1 MAQDKK
7 TGKET
12 KMTGM
17 DMAGMHMA
25 GAAHDHNAMHRHGH
39 EDANHMDMDRD
50 LMLRPRIENHP
61 HQHAMTLVGHK
72 TVFAVHMTQ
81 FYMEEHKYQLIF
93 EVHLPHKIA
102 VELDQHR
109 RRHPKAWFVLSN
121 DENDLFTIP
130 QIASGRKKSYRA
142 QIFQGLPEFSHKA
155 EENPH
160 FYPWSPDRVRP
171 LLTDF
176 TAEVGRIVTY
186 RPFLHHL
193 ALQDCAS
200 YLLWGKGEE
209 AHMTNLQNARLSS
222 GRFETL
228 SFGPDYDHVLSLRDR
243 PLGLDDAQL
252 EAGIAVS
259 VPKIRLRE
267 KFSGEQC
274 IPGGNPIAPGE
285 RVELLYRGI
294 QPALTVIAGET
305 FLYGTAVCNS
315 PDVLRPEQMCL
326 KVTETPRSMQLQKK
340 A

>member
-1 MAQDKK
+1 MGKDMTKSGDKMAEKD
-7 TGKET
+7 
-12 KMTGM
+12 
-17 DMAGMHMA
+17 MA
-25 GAAHDHNAMHRHGH
+25 GAAHGHHHHDDHD
-39 EDANHMDMDRD
+39 DANHMDMDRD
-50 LMLRPRIENHP
+50 LMLRPRIKNHA

-93 EVHLPHKIA
+93 EVHLPPHIA
-102 VELDQHR
+102 AELDKHR

-121 DENDLFTIP
+121 DEKDLFTIP
-130 QIASGRKKSYRA
+130 EIASGRKKSYRG

-209 AHMTNLQNARLSS
+209 AHMTNLQNGRLSS

-274 IPGGNPIAPGE
+274 IPASKPIQPGE
-285 RVELLYRGI
+285 QVQLLYRGI
-294 QPALTVIAGET
+294 QPVLTVIAGET

-326 KVTETPRSMQLQKK
+326 EVTETPDSMQVHKT

>member
-1 MAQDKK
+1 MGKDMKKSGKTMA
-7 TGKET
+7 
-12 KMTGM
+12 GM
-17 DMAGMHMA
+17 DMAGMDMA
-25 GAAHDHNAMHRHGH
+25 GAAHHHHAGHMHDH
-39 EDANHMDMDRD
+39 EDANHMDMERD
-50 LMLRPRIENHP
+50 FMLRPRIENHP

-93 EVHLPHKIA
+93 EVGLPPEIA
-102 VELDQHR
+102 AKLDQHR

-121 DENDLFTIP
+121 DESDLFTIP
-130 QIASGRKKSYRA
+130 EIASGRKKSYRA
-142 QIFQGLPEFSHKA
+142 KIFQGLPDFTHKA

-160 FYPWSPDRVRP
+160 FYPWSPDRVLP
-171 LLTDF
+171 LLSDF

-186 RPFLHHL
+186 RPFIHHL
-193 ALQDCAS
+193 ALQERAS
-200 YLLWGKGEE
+200 YLLWGKGDE

-222 GRFETL
+222 GRFETF
-228 SFGPDYDHVLSLRDR
+228 SFGPDYDHVLSLRER

-274 IPGGNPIAPGE
+274 IPASNPIAPGE
-285 RVELLYRGI
+285 QVQLLYRGI

-305 FLYGTAVCNS
+305 YLYGTAVCNS

-326 KVTETPRSMQLQKK
+326 EVTATPDPMQLQKK
-340 A
+340 T